1 MHISGRGYEKKYMV
15 SVCASLIILIWKG
28 GLSLLLNLHQP
39 IVLILCCS
47 CKSISAKGISIHHL
61 ACICE
66 EPLAKKIIWLP
77 KSMLFWSCS
86 FFEGKWINF
95 TWQARISM
103 WLSHTYLDK
112 TNFHSWTGLL
122 KEKKTYHSNLC
133 RYRFWMKKKL
143 YCICIFLILSIIQ
156 EASLYSQS
164 LTAKFHKR
172 MPLYNYKKIVV
183 SNWSLCENK
192 TICPHEG
199 FYSRCTS
206 QFCPSNFHLFQCRIQ
221 DWVSL
226 NGFCKDLV

>member
-112 TNFHSWTGLL
+112 TNFHSWTGPL

-133 RYRFWMKKKL
+133 RYQVL
-143 YCICIFLILSIIQ
+143 N
-156 EASLYSQS
+156 E
-164 LTAKFHKR
+164 
-172 MPLYNYKKIVV
+172 KKIILYMYFFDIEHHPGSKLVFPIPHSQV
-183 SNWSLCENK
+183 SQKNAFVQLQEN
-192 TICPHEG
+192 C
-199 FYSRCTS
+199 C
-206 QFCPSNFHLFQCRIQ
+206 Q
-221 DWVSL
+221 
-226 NGFCKDLV
+226 